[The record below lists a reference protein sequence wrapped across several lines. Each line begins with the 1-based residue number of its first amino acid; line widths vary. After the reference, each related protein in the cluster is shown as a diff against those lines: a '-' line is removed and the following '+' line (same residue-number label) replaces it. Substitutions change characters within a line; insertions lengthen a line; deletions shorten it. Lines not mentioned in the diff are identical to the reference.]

1 VNNPDAAGLSTLRL
15 WGHVWHAGIPACL
28 PHLQT
33 VAHAQQAGTAISGK
47 EAAPVMLTRLFKI
60 FSQWVSWL
68 AVVMDTSHKL
78 FPGRLAYKHELNT
91 IEITTFD
98 GNHLLIGEG
107 EYGQV
112 YAVKPTELSPELGNM
127 IKLGTPR
134 YGKSSAELC
143 QIVDWD
149 GSEVIFDIKGEIYP
163 KVAGYLATRGRV
175 ITIDLS
181 LGLGDQYDPLQGHT
195 SVREL
200 HKLAKHLVYD
210 PNDKETI
217 FSDRGAK
224 MVTQIFLAARELEER
239 PLPYLASLINLGVNE
254 VAARLNDVSPDLAQT
269 FLGAKYKPGKDYEKN
284 EFRVDSWE
292 TVSSRLYAFLTAD
305 IVRNFAGSAF
315 TAHDLYFAEKPVFV
329 FINFHESDLLS
340 MAPLIKFVCESLM
353 MELLNAYDNATD
365 KMKAKARQILWSM
378 DEAGRI
384 GIPNLPEHASTV
396 VGRKI
401 SLSLSAQ
408 SRSQFNALYGHDR
421 TKNLFN
427 NIRTQLVFCQAD
439 FDTAQH
445 YSIRMGDTSGYAH
458 SESEY
463 GEARTSTGKSERAI
477 PVMSP
482 QDFMNMDKGELVCFS
497 LEQKPIRLK
506 SMYAKRHPQ
515 LMERFGQ
522 TPPVRARISPTA
534 ESQTAMPSA
543 PKPPPLESWHYDP
556 QLFRKWPQVADERGV
571 GEYTQEVDQG
581 NERSLGL

>member
-1 VNNPDAAGLSTLRL
+1 
-15 WGHVWHAGIPACL
+15 
-28 PHLQT
+28 
-33 VAHAQQAGTAISGK
+33 
-47 EAAPVMLTRLFKI
+47 
-60 FSQWVSWL
+60 
-68 AVVMDTSHKL
+68 
-78 FPGRLAYKHELNT
+78 
-91 IEITTFD
+91 
-98 GNHLLIGEG
+98 
-107 EYGQV
+107 
-112 YAVKPTELSPELGNM
+112 M
-127 IKLGTPR
+127 IKLGTTR

-163 KVAGYLATRGRV
+163 KVAGYLATRGRL

-181 LGLGDQYDPLQGHT
+181 QGLGDQYDPLQGHT
-195 SVREL
+195 IDREL

-210 PNDKETI
+210 PHDKETI

-224 MVTQIFLAARELEER
+224 MVTQIFLAAIELEER

-254 VAARLNDVSPDLAQT
+254 VAARLDAVSPDLAQT

-284 EFRVDSWE
+284 EFRVDSWD
-292 TVSSRLYAFLTAD
+292 TVSTRLYAFLTAD
-305 IVRNFAGSAF
+305 IVRNFAGSDF

-329 FINFHESDLLS
+329 FIKFHESDLLS

-353 MELLNAYDNATD
+353 MELLNAYDHAPD
-365 KMKAKARQILWSM
+365 EMKARARQILWSM

-408 SRSQFNALYGHDR
+408 SRSQFNAIYGHDR

-482 QDFMNMDKGELVCFS
+482 QEFMGMDKGELVCFS
-497 LEQKPIRLK
+497 LEHKPIRLK

-522 TPPVRARISPTA
+522 TPPERARISPTA
-534 ESQTAMPSA
+534 ESQTEMPSA

-556 QLFRKWPQVADERGV
+556 QLFRKWPQIDRE
-571 GEYTQEVDQG
+571 
-581 NERSLGL
+581 